1 MSSDKQRAHDASPM
15 TPPSVDTPCVQI
27 CIINDEDGLCVGCA
41 RTLDEIAHWGSL
53 SAEAR
58 RAVMDTLPDRRL
70 QKPSP

>member
-1 MSSDKQRAHDASPM
+1 MSSDQQHVRDASR
-15 TPPSVDTPCVQI
+15 TPPSRLDTPCVQI

-58 RAVMDTLPDRRL
+58 RAVMAALTDRRL